1 MPAAKEK
8 SDLTYQIKV
17 TLRGIKP
24 PIWRRLRVPGN
35 IRLVRL
41 HEVLQIAM
49 GWSNSHLHL
58 FEKDGICYC
67 HPDHFGPDEVPP
79 IDESKASL
87 QNVLREVGQQM
98 VYQYDFGDNWEH
110 DVVLEEIFASKS
122 AAESPI
128 CLDGARRCPPE
139 DVGGVSGYEE
149 FLEAIF
155 DPSHEDYQQMLE
167 WAAGRF
173 QPEDFDLQS
182 VNAMLAAS
190 RRFK

>member
-24 PIWRRLRVPGN
+24 PIWRRLRVPRS

-58 FEKDGICYC
+58 FEKDGIFYC
-67 HPDHFGPDEVPP
+67 RPAHFRPDEVSP
-79 IDESKASL
+79 IDESKTSL
-87 QNVLREVGQQM
+87 KNVLREVGQQI
-98 VYQYDFGDNWEH
+98 VYRYDFGDNWEH
-110 DVVLEEIFASKS
+110 AVVLEEILASES
-122 AAESPI
+122 ATELPI
-128 CLDGARRCPPE
+128 CLDGARHCPPE
-139 DVGGVSGYEE
+139 DVGGVSGYEG

-155 DPSHEDYQQMLE
+155 DSSHEDYQQMLE
-167 WAAGRF
+167 WAGGRF
-173 QPEDFDLQS
+173 QPEEFDLQG
-182 VNAMLAAS
+182 VNAMLAS
-190 RRFK
+190 PRRLI